1 MAKKLMCTCA
11 ALLMP
16 LIAAAQSPSAGSPPQ
31 SQPDSVS
38 QVEIKGKVPVN
49 PETLRVKL
57 PRPQEGVL
65 SNGLRVYLLEDDKLP
80 TFNLQFLVK
89 GGGLADPA
97 DKRGVA
103 MVAATL
109 LREGTKERTSR
120 QIAEQLATLGASLSA
135 SASPSSGETGV
146 AISGLAEKFDAALA
160 IAADVIRNPTFPQ
173 TELDKFKTRFAS
185 QVQYQRSLPGFIA
198 QEQFLSAVYDQHP
211 GSLIVP
217 PDSVIAGLQSADLA
231 TYHSAVYRPNNTLVL
246 AHGDITLKDLIA
258 KLERAFG
265 SWEKAEISE
274 RKLPDLSPP
283 EKARVYIVDRPGS
296 VQTSLR
302 VGALGIE
309 RRSDDYFAL
318 VVANHI
324 LGGGPAS
331 RLFMNLREDK
341 GYTYGASSS
350 LSGSTFPG
358 TVVATT
364 DVRTE
369 VTEGAMHELMYELKR
384 LANEP
389 VSQQELD
396 NAQRALV
403 GRFALSLDSP
413 QSLIANLATQK
424 IYGFPDDYWDT
435 YPKHIEA
442 VTAKD
447 IQRVAKKYYAPD
459 RLQLVAV
466 GDASSISKVL
476 AQYGTIVSPAAGEN

>member
-1 MAKKLMCTCA
+1 MSIKLILTCA
-11 ALLMP
+11 ALILP
-16 LIAAAQSPSAGSPPQ
+16 ALATAQDASAPAQ
-31 SQPDSVS
+31 SQPESVS

-49 PETLRVKL
+49 PETLRVRL
-57 PRPQEGVL
+57 PRPQEAVL
-65 SNGLRVYLLEDDKLP
+65 SNGLRVYLLEDHELP
-80 TFNLQFLVK
+80 TFHLHFLVK
-89 GGGLADPA
+89 GGGLADPP

-103 MVAATL
+103 MVTASL

-135 SASPSSGETGV
+135 SASPSSGESGV
-146 AISGLAEKFDAALA
+146 SVSGLSEKLDATLA

-173 TELDKFKTRFAS
+173 VEIDKFKTRFAS

-198 QEQFLSAVYDQHP
+198 QERFLSAVYDQHP
-211 GSLIVP
+211 GSLIIP
-217 PDSVIAGLQSADLA
+217 PDDVVAGLQSSDLA
-231 TYHSAVYRPNNTLVL
+231 AYHSAVYRPNNTMVL
-246 AHGDITLKDLIA
+246 AYGDVTLKDLVA

-265 SWEKAEISE
+265 SWEKAEVRE
-274 RKLPDLSPP
+274 PKLPPLSPP
-283 EKARVYIVDRPGS
+283 EKARVYIVNRPGS

-309 RRSDDYFAL
+309 RRSEDYFAL

-331 RLFMNLREDK
+331 RLFMNLRENK
-341 GYTYGASSS
+341 GYTYGASSTF
-350 LSGSTFPG
+350 SGSTFPG
-358 TVVATT
+358 IVAAVT

-369 VTEGAMHELMYELKR
+369 VTEGAMRELMYEIKR
-384 LANEP
+384 LADEP
-389 VSQQELD
+389 VSKQELE
-396 NAQRALV
+396 NAKRALI

-413 QSLIANLATQK
+413 QSLLSNLATQK

-435 YPKHIEA
+435 YPKFIEA
-442 VTAKD
+442 ISPQD

-459 RLQLVAV
+459 RLQIVAV

-476 AQYGTIVSPAAGEN
+476 EQYGTLVTPPDTKD